1 VAVGV
6 ADVHTQISGDIRIST
21 QTLEVDCQKHQPIDR
36 TNERPVNY
44 DACEN
49 YPIKCKS
56 KMPINRPEGTPSPSA
71 APADRL
77 VLDKCLLIN
86 YSLYKILVRRS

>member
-1 VAVGV
+1 MRLGIAKKKKS
-6 ADVHTQISGDIRIST
+6 IK
-21 QTLEVDCQKHQPIDR
+21 LDR
-36 TNERPVNY
+36 SEASNY

-56 KMPINRPEGTPSPSA
+56 KRPINRPEGTPPSPLRNA
-71 APADRL
+71 HADRL